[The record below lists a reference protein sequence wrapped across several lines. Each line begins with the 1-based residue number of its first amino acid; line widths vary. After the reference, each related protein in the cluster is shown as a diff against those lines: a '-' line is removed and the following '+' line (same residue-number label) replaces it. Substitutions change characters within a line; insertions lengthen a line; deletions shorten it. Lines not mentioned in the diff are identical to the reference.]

1 MSQPILFYS
10 KKCPNCSQVIQT
22 LQTLNKV
29 SMFKY
34 VEVESIPRNQMPKYL
49 KVIPTVFVPETQTV
63 IETKNNI
70 FSFIS
75 KPTNSRKESPVK
87 GTFDVSGEYT
97 PFDTNFSKL
106 GETYSMWDSPTSFT
120 NKGGS
125 LFTFL
130 DSSEGNGSSAF
141 TRTNTD
147 SVITNDSSNDDV
159 SARLEALTK
168 QRESEFSGI
177 SRK

>member
-1 MSQPILFYS
+1 
-10 KKCPNCSQVIQT
+10 
-22 LQTLNKV
+22 
-29 SMFKY
+29 MFRY
-34 VEVESIPRNQMPKYL
+34 VEIQSIPKNQIPKYL
-49 KVIPTVFVPETQTV
+49 KVVPTVFIPETQTV
-63 IETKNNI
+63 VETKNNI
-70 FSFIS
+70 FALIS

-87 GTFDVSGEYT
+87 GTFEAANSDYT
-97 PFDTNFSKL
+97 PFDYNFTKL
-106 GETYSMWDSPTSFT
+106 GETYSFWDTPTNFS

-130 DSSEGNGSSAF
+130 DGSEGNGSSAF
-141 TRTNTD
+141 TKPTVNTNID
-147 SVITNDSSNDDV
+147 DSSNEDV